1 MIEINLLP
9 SVKLEYL
16 KSQQTKHAV
25 VIGSILISLVSV
37 GLLTLLFIYVQVV
50 QPKYQSNVQSKI
62 DSALE
67 DSKTKKDAV
76 KVVTVQGA
84 LEQIPALQDKK
95 LITSNMF
102 IYLKEFTPRDVS
114 YSNVKI
120 DLTASSLV
128 LQGSATNFEQANV
141 LANNL
146 KSAKFTYSKSDDKQ
160 NIAPFT
166 DVVFDGLTKSV
177 QSQDGKN
184 VSFQITLKVDLT
196 IFDQSIKDGKI
207 SVNSSS
213 EELLLPSDK
222 PFLQGAE

>member
-177 QSQDGKN
+177 QAQDGKN

>member
-50 QPKYQSNVQSKI
+50 QPKYQSNVQAKI
-62 DSALE
+62 DSALQ
-67 DSKTKKDAV
+67 DSKNKKDAV

-120 DLTASSLV
+120 DLTESSLV
-128 LQGSATNFEQANV
+128 LQGGATNFEQANV

-160 NIAPFT
+160 NITPFT

-177 QSQDGKN
+177 QAQDGKN

-196 IFDQSIKDGKI
+196 IFDQSVKDGKI
-207 SVNSSS
+207 SVNASS
-213 EELLLPSDK
+213 EELLIPSDK

>member
-16 KSQQTKHAV
+16 KSQQIKHVV
-25 VIGSILISLVSV
+25 VIGSIFISLVSV
-37 GLLTLLFIYVQVV
+37 GLLALLFLYVQVV
-50 QPKYQSNVQSKI
+50 QPRYQSNVQAKI

-67 DSKTKKDAV
+67 DSKNKKDAV

-114 YSNVKI
+114 YSNVKV

-146 KSAKFTYSKSDDKQ
+146 KSAKFTYDKSDKKQ
-160 NIAPFT
+160 TVSPFT

-207 SVNSSS
+207 TVNASS

-222 PFLQGAE
+222 PFLQGVE

>member
-146 KSAKFTYSKSDDKQ
+146 KSAKFSYSKSDDKQ

>member
-16 KSQQTKHAV
+16 KSQQIKHVV
-25 VIGSILISLVSV
+25 VIGSIFISLVSV
-37 GLLTLLFIYVQVV
+37 GLLALLFLYVQVV
-50 QPKYQSNVQSKI
+50 QPKYQSNVQAKI

-67 DSKTKKDAV
+67 DSKNKKDAV

-95 LITSNMF
+95 HITSNMF

-114 YSNVKI
+114 YSNVKV

-146 KSAKFTYSKSDDKQ
+146 KSAKFTYDKSDKKQ
-160 NIAPFT
+160 TVSPFT

-177 QSQDGKN
+177 QAQDGKS

-207 SVNSSS
+207 SVNASS

-222 PFLQGAE
+222 PFLQGVE